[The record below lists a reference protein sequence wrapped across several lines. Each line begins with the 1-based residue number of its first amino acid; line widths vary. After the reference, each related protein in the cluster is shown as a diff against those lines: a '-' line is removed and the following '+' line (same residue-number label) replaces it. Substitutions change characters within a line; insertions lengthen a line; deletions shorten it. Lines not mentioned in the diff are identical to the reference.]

1 MQGSGNRDAS
11 DVTEAGDASD
21 GPAATMSD
29 VRGEPSAVLD
39 AGDAGP
45 ADTGAS
51 LDAKRDVA
59 TFTCPAPDQDASV
72 GDAAVD
78 GMTGSSTIVPGCP
91 FPQDP
96 AFFSGGDSATV
107 GLAIVVNDDGSFHFS
122 TDATFRWESRN
133 ARCGGSGGAFDAPTA
148 SGTHFKCSLPGRT
161 TLILHIRRPGTTCDT
176 VWSADI
182 ECELGQDPAAII
194 RVTST
199 ATAGPISVDVFTDG
213 SAVRWV
219 WPLRAGVAHSPPPL
233 TFAAGSPE
241 GTKLLADL
249 PLVGDVS
256 MLTTPSCVQTP
267 QGGGLSIEAGGK
279 MSDDLH
285 CLRAP
290 TAAQT
295 ALVQDCLALTG
306 TQ

>member
-1 MQGSGNRDAS
+1 MS
-11 DVTEAGDASD
+11 EAGDRSD
-21 GPAATMSD
+21 GPAAATSD
-29 VRGEPSAVLD
+29 VRAEIDAGLD
-39 AGDAGP
+39 AGDAG
-45 ADTGAS
+45 AAETGAS
-51 LDAKRDVA
+51 LDAKKDVA
-59 TFTCPAPDQDASV
+59 TFSCPASDQDANV

-78 GMTGSSTIVPGCP
+78 GAIGSSIIVPGCP
-91 FPQDP
+91 LPLDP
-96 AFFSGGDSATV
+96 FFTSGGDSATV
-107 GLAIVVNDDGSFHFS
+107 GLAIVETDDAGFHPA

-133 ARCGGSGGAFDAPTA
+133 ARCGGSGGAFDAPTS

-161 TLILHIRRPGTTCDT
+161 TLILHITRPGTTCDT
-176 VWSADI
+176 VWSIDI
-182 ECELGQDPAAII
+182 ECVVGPDPAAII
-194 RVTST
+194 SVTST

-219 WPLRAGVAHSPPPL
+219 SPLRAGVAPSPPPL

-241 GTKLLADL
+241 GTKLVADL

-256 MLTTPSCVQTP
+256 MVTAPSCVQTP
-267 QGGGLSIEAGGK
+267 QGGGLSIEAGAKWSG
-279 MSDDLH
+279 DLH
-285 CLRAP
+285 CLRTP